1 MRNLSRIAAVAP
13 ALVVVVLAVLG
24 PSLAA
29 RAAEQP
35 VGIPFA
41 APSGNAW
48 LGTDRLGRDVL
59 SRLLYGGWGLL
70 LTAAV
75 IAVVVTV
82 VASVLGAVAA
92 LRPRV
97 GAVIE
102 LGTDF
107 VILLPAVL
115 GILLVLTSWPDAGVP
130 GLIVLALLFG
140 APYCARVFAAAA
152 AGVAASGYIEAAQA
166 GGETLPHLVFREMMP
181 NLREVF
187 ATQLGLRFVA
197 GVYLVATASF
207 LQLPT
212 TLGATNWAVMV
223 RDNASGLLLN
233 PWAVLAPSLAIA
245 IVAVSVNLAVS
256 EFGRGDAPSTAAAFS
271 GALGS
276 SGRQGVVSASS
287 DSKGL
292 FDDAILGAGVVGLR
306 DDSGSG
312 AGGSGLSDGAV
323 GGAGSAVR
331 DGAVGRG
338 GAAGLRDGSGLA
350 ALGGDSVG
358 GTGTAALPG
367 GATGRPG
374 RIGLRDS
381 AVAGAAELRDD
392 PDAGAMAAGSGGDAI
407 AGAQVAGSDGDPVA
421 EGREAGSGRDPSAGA
436 GAAEEMRGRSG
447 EAVVVS
453 GVVVVGSSGQKLL
466 GPVSFHA
473 ERGAVIALTGPSG
486 CGKTTLLRLLLGQL
500 PEADARVE
508 GAVTVAGEQVL
519 ALGEARLRVF
529 RRDRIA
535 YVGQDPGSAL
545 NPLMRVRT
553 LLAEVARDRA
563 AAALMKALEQVGLS
577 AEHLD
582 RRPDELSG
590 GQQRRVALARALV
603 RGTEVL
609 ALDEPFAGLHA
620 ALRAEI
626 AGVISGIA
634 ASGVTVVLTGHDTDT
649 VHSIAD
655 QVVELGSVSARQVRD
670 AAAES
675 GDEPIVLRAQG
686 VCASIKGKQVL
697 SGIDFTLGRGSAL
710 AVVGASGAGKTTLA
724 RVLAGLHQE
733 ASGALDLDGTPLPIG
748 ESRGNRHVRN
758 GIQLVTQNPKS
769 ALNPRRTVGQT
780 LARPLSRHSHRRAS
794 APRRRGSFSTAPIKR
809 VRDNLFARPS
819 KDELREQI
827 TALLESVDLDP
838 GLANRYPHEL
848 SGGQRQRVALA
859 RALAADPAVL
869 LCDEITAAL
878 DHETADAIMTLLDRI
893 RTDRGTA
900 LLLITH
906 DMTVVAA
913 HCPHTLVLDHGHPVE
928 SGPTAT
934 ILAAPDHTATRELL
948 H

>member
-152 AGVAASGYIEAAQA
+152 AGVAASGYIEAVQA

-276 SGRQGVVSASS
+276 SGRQGVVRASS

-323 GGAGSAVR
+323 GRA
-331 DGAVGRG
+331 

-350 ALGGDSVG
+350 ALGDDSVG
-358 GTGTAALPG
+358 GTGAAALPG

-447 EAVVVS
+447 GAVVVS

-553 LLAEVARDRA
+553 LLAEVAGDRS
-563 AAALMKALEQVGLS
+563 AAALTKALEQVGLS

-626 AGVISGIA
+626 AGVIAGIA
-634 ASGVTVVLTGHDTDT
+634 ASGVTVVLTGHDTET

-859 RALAADPAVL
+859 RALAADSAVL

-934 ILAAPDHTATRELL
+934 ILAAPGHTATRELL